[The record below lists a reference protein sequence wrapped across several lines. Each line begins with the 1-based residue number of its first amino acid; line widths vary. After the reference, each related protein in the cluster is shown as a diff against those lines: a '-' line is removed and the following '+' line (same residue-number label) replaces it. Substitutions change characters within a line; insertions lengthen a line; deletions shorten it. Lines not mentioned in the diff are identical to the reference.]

1 MQLTVLGLPVAKILG
16 LRFGIEMPVICCVK
30 WMNQSFVA
38 VGRFFKFADVHGKY
52 RDVWE
57 HIIKAFNYFL
67 GKVCFLLATSA
78 FHDVSENVNKILFI
92 FS

>member
-57 HIIKAFNYFL
+57 HIIKAFNYFFWERTAF
-67 GKVCFLLATSA
+67 CLLLLPSMM
-78 FHDVSENVNKILFI
+78 FPKM
-92 FS
+92 